1 MIAMILP
8 PTDASFDALAK
19 AVRLHLADRALMN
32 GTKTVVF
39 KS

>member
-1 MIAMILP
+1 MMARILRP
-8 PTDASFDALAK
+8 NGASFAALAE

-32 GTKTVVF
+32 RNKMVVV